1 MLPWNRFRC
10 LDVEPDMNRIRIAF
24 YGALAAGLLAS
35 AGLLSQVPVQAQ
47 TPMLSRMISLNPN
60 LHSYQA
66 TIHVD
71 IALKTFPYLSPSLDG
86 MYYHKDPS
94 KDKLVF
100 QSGLP
105 EIAKQFDKIYPRVE
119 APSRWKEVYF
129 VTQVGDDGSKTSF
142 KLVPRVHSRI
152 DHIDVQV
159 DDKTATVTKMQ
170 WNYNDGGFAALDES
184 YRVIDGNYLPVSQT
198 GHVEVPSYKADVTS
212 SFSNFKLNPSIPDS
226 FFQQT

>member
-1 MLPWNRFRC
+1 MPPWNRFRDQ
-10 LDVEPDMNRIRIAF
+10 DVESNMNRIRIALC
-24 YGALAAGLLAS
+24 GALVVGLLAS
-35 AGLLSQVPVQAQ
+35 AGLLNQAAAQAQ
-47 TPMLSRMISLNPN
+47 APMLSRMIALNPT

-66 TIHVD
+66 TVHVD

-119 APSRWKEVYF
+119 APSRWKAVYF
-129 VTQVGDDGSKTSF
+129 VTQTGDDGSKTNF
-142 KLVPRVHSRI
+142 TLVPRIHSRI
-152 DHIDVQV
+152 SHIDVQV
-159 DDKTATVTKMQ
+159 DDKTATIVKMQ
-170 WNYNDGGFAALDES
+170 WNYNDGGFATLDET
-184 YRVIDGNYLPVSQT
+184 YAIVDGNFLPAAQT

-212 SFSNFKLNPSIPDS
+212 SFSNFKLNPPIPDS